1 MSSED
6 RHGSSASEAC
16 AHRKRAR
23 MTEAEKQ
30 RWTEENREAF
40 KAYDEWVD
48 KHGLFGDGK
57 RLF

>member
-1 MSSED
+1 
-6 RHGSSASEAC
+6 
-16 AHRKRAR
+16 

-40 KAYDEWVD
+40 KAYDELVD
-48 KHGLFGDGK
+48 KYGLFGDGK

>member
-1 MSSED
+1 MSSDD

-23 MTEAEKQ
+23 MTEADKQ

-40 KAYDEWVD
+40 KAYDELVD
-48 KHGLFGDGK
+48 KHGLFGEEWRK
-57 RLF
+57 F